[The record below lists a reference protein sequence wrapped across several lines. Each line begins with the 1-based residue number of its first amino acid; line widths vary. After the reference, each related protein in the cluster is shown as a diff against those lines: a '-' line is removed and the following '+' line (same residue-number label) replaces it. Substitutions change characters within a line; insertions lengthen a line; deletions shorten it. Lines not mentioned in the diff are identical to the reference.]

1 MTRAKQVPR
10 LLIVSVVLSILT
22 GIAIYKGF
30 EEKREAQTWIDHT
43 NNVIDT
49 TIKLLAMLKETETT
63 QRGYLIT
70 KDTAYLHAY
79 SVAVKHLR
87 ESVNSLRDLTV
98 DNEQQTYL
106 LDKKIKPIIE
116 DRIGEI
122 NQTIMRA
129 QNSNFKF
136 QESIVDFARGISKLD
151 TLQGNITL
159 MIRREQDLLKERTA
173 HLKSASNFTERMI
186 YASLTLVT
194 LISILAF
201 ITILRVNKRNIT
213 LFNSLQ
219 DLNKNLETRVA
230 QQTMAIKK
238 ANQDLHTRNDDLT
251 ALNEELQASEE
262 ELKSSLDQLL
272 EVKNR
277 LEENERLY
285 RLVSENSQDF
295 IALYLPD
302 GTYTYVSP
310 SVQTIL
316 GYEPSEILG
325 TTGIGII
332 HPDDEASIRGARQ
345 HALNGKTLLN
355 IRFRLRK
362 KDGDYVWV
370 ESYTKPIIDDTGKV
384 VSIQTSARDISVQKD
399 FETQLINAKEQAEA
413 ATKAKSQFL
422 STMSHE
428 IRTPMNAVIG
438 LTHLLL
444 QNDPRKDQVDNLNL
458 LKFSGENLLTII
470 NDILDFSKIEA
481 EKLSLENIHFNLHDL
496 VSTIVNI
503 NITKARDKGIRLD
516 FDIDNNTPTVV
527 QGDPVRLNQIITNLL
542 SNAIKFTNY
551 GSVKLIVNAEVHE
564 KSFKVHF
571 IIKDTGVGI
580 PKEKL
585 LTIFESFSQANNE
598 ITRKF
603 GGTGLGLTISKRLA
617 DMMGGHIAVE
627 SIVNKGSVF
636 TFSLVME
643 EGRFEETQHTKTSI
657 TSPSIGQRKILLVED
672 NHVNQVVATSFLT
685 NWNIAVDCVDNGAL
699 AVAKIRSK
707 AYDLVLMD
715 LEMPEM
721 DGYTATMT
729 IRKMP
734 ETYFQSIPILAL
746 TASAMSE
753 VRDRALSSGMT
764 DLLTKPFNPAEL
776 YEKIRS
782 LITIGD
788 RDETDTKDLSTKLD
802 LYADGNIE
810 FKRELAGLI
819 VENLKELQGAIH
831 FIGKTDN
838 LDDLKRAVHKVKTSL
853 AILGDDALTD
863 LVETIREKALAG
875 DHSDLIAMTQRYDVI
890 TNKTTEQLFRAM
902 RQTT

>member
-1 MTRAKQVPR
+1 MTRAKHVQR
-10 LLIVSVVLSILT
+10 LLIVSVALSIMT
-22 GIAIYKGF
+22 GIAIWKGF
-30 EEKREAQTWIDHT
+30 EEKREAQVWIDHT

-70 KDTAYLHAY
+70 RDTSYLRAYQ
-79 SVAVKHLR
+79 VAVTQLR
-87 ESVNSLRDLTV
+87 KSVNNIRELTI
-98 DNEQQTYL
+98 DNTQQTYL

-116 DRIGEI
+116 DRIHEI

-129 QNSNFKF
+129 QSSNFKF
-136 QESIVDFARGISKLD
+136 QESIVEFARGISKLD

-186 YASLTLVT
+186 YIALALVT
-194 LISILAF
+194 IISILAF
-201 ITILRVNKRNIT
+201 ITILRANRRNQT
-213 LFNSLQ
+213 LIRSLE
-219 DLNKNLETRVA
+219 DLNKNLESRV
-230 QQTMAIKK
+230 QEQTMAIKQT
-238 ANQDLHTRNDDLT
+238 NEELHSRNDDLS

-262 ELKSSLDQLL
+262 ELKSSVDQLVMIK
-272 EVKNR
+272 EQ

-295 IALYLPD
+295 IALYLLD

-310 SVQTIL
+310 SVHTIL
-316 GYEPSEILG
+316 GYEPAEILG

-332 HPDDEASIRGARQ
+332 HPEDAANVRQARQ
-345 HALNGKTLLN
+345 QALAGKTILN
-355 IRFRLRK
+355 TRFRLRK
-362 KDGDYVWV
+362 KDGNYVWV
-370 ESYTKPIIDDTGKV
+370 ESYTKPITDDVGKV
-384 VSIQTSARDISVQKD
+384 VTIQTSARDITVQKE
-399 FETQLINAKEQAEA
+399 FEALLISAKEQAEA

-444 QNDPRKDQVDNLNL
+444 QNDPRQDQVDNLNL

-481 EKLSLENIHFNLHDL
+481 EKLTLEHIHFKLHDL

-503 NITKARDKGIRLD
+503 HSTKARDKGIRLD
-516 FDIDNNTPTVV
+516 YDIDRDTPAVV

-542 SNAIKFTNY
+542 SNAIKFTSY
-551 GSVKLIVNAEVHE
+551 GSVKLLI
-564 KSFKVHF
+564 KSERNHDSRFKIRFVV
-571 IIKDTGVGI
+571 KDTGVGI

-585 LTIFESFSQANNE
+585 VTIFESFSQANNE

-617 DMMGGHIAVE
+617 DMMGGDITVE
-627 SIVNKGSVF
+627 SIVNKGSIFEF
-636 TFSLVME
+636 TIVME
-643 EGRFEETQHTKTSI
+643 EGQLSATSQADQHHAPGEISEK
-657 TSPSIGQRKILLVED
+657 RKVLLVED
-672 NHVNQVVATSFLT
+672 NQVNQVVATSFLT

-699 AVAKIRSK
+699 AIKKIVSK
-707 AYDLVLMD
+707 GYDLVLMD

-721 DGYTATMT
+721 DGYSATIA
-729 IRKMP
+729 IRKMSDP
-734 ETYFQSIPILAL
+734 YFKNIPILAL

-753 VRDRALSSGMT
+753 VRDQALSSGMN
-764 DLLTKPFNPAEL
+764 DLLTKPFNPDEL

-782 LITIGD
+782 LIRVSDRGD
-788 RDETDTKDLSTKLD
+788 NDNKDLSVKLD
-802 LYADGNIE
+802 VYADGNLE
-810 FKRELAGLI
+810 FKKELAGLI
-819 VENLKELQGAIH
+819 VENLKELQGVIH
-831 FIGKTDN
+831 QIGKEN
-838 LDDLKRAVHKVKTSL
+838 NVDDLKRAIHKVKTSL
-853 AILGDDALTD
+853 AILGNDELSELVGAIRDRAMTGDHTD
-863 LVETIREKALAG
+863 LV
-875 DHSDLIAMTQRYDVI
+875 AMTQRYDIMTNQI
-890 TNKTTEQLFRAM
+890 TTSLLNA
-902 RQTT
+902 